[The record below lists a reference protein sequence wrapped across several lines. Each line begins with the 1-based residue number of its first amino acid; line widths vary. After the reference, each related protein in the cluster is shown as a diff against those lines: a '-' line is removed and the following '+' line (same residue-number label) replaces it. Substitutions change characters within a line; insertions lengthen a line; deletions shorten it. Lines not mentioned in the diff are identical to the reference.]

1 MKRALLILLVAMSQ
15 CTAGVIS
22 LERTVCFGSCPAY
35 SIQIDSSG
43 TVTYEGKEY
52 VAVLGKQTARI
63 TPNQVRTLLQVF
75 DDIDFYSLKNKYIG
89 GDPSDLPTT
98 YVSVT
103 ANGRT
108 KTVTDY
114 DQPPPG
120 LRALERQIERI
131 VNVHQWL
138 HDKTKQVSLSSS
150 RIGFST
156 ENVED
161 LKGDSAAR
169 GDAYMGIKPG
179 TTTLMR
185 AIWPPKIAELREA
198 ILSTKN
204 LNAADE
210 TGWTALMLAAICDH
224 ADAVSM
230 LLNAGAAPNQK
241 DSHGDTAL
249 IGSASLN
256 YHQNKDAAV
265 LRLLLAKGAKVD
277 LTNDAG
283 ESALMWAANA
293 GYPLGVQ
300 VLLKAGS
307 DPQRKDQSGHNAL
320 FYAEKQRDTRK
331 FDKEAYT
338 EAASILKQVRTSA
351 HPTHQLP

>member
-1 MKRALLILLVAMSQ
+1 MRTFFILCAIFPCAAQ
-15 CTAGVIS
+15 VITLKHTS
-22 LERTVCFGSCPAY
+22 CFGSCPVY
-35 SIQIDSSG
+35 SLQIDSPG
-43 TVTYEGKEY
+43 TVSYEGVQD
-52 VAVLGKQTARI
+52 VATIGRRTSSI
-63 TPNQVRTLLQVF
+63 TPAQFQALVSGFTKIGFFELR
-75 DDIDFYSLKNKYIG
+75 DKYSAAI
-89 GDPSDLPTT
+89 SDLPTIFIGLT
-98 YVSVT
+98 QGGQS
-103 ANGRT
+103 
-108 KTVTDY
+108 KTIEDY
-114 DQPPPG
+114 LDAPPE
-120 LRALERQIERI
+120 LRDLERQIERV

-138 HDKTKQVSLSSS
+138 HDKTKQVTLNSPRMGL
-150 RIGFST
+150 FMQ
-156 ENVED
+156 NVED
-161 LKGDSAAR
+161 LKSYSTAI
-169 GDAYMGIKPG
+169 GDAYYSIKPG
-179 TTTLMR
+179 STPLMASVR
-185 AIWPPKIAELREA
+185 PPEIVELRQA

-300 VLLKAGS
+300 VLLKAGA